1 MVHIVISVMVSLW
14 YGIGFAPFLCI
25 YEGPCNI
32 GASFKVPQ
40 IEQYIC
46 LPIGSCLV
54 EDCGAIVKQ
63 WPEEH
68 LLQEREP
75 LPNVEH
81 LPNLDPVL
89 SSSTDLLAN

>member
-1 MVHIVISVMVSLW
+1 MVSLW
-14 YGIGFAPFLCI
+14 YGIGFALWTPFLCI

-32 GASFKVPQ
+32 GASFGVQQ

-46 LPIGSCLV
+46 LPIRSYLV

-75 LPNVEH
+75 LPNVEQ
-81 LPNLDPVL
+81 LPNSDQVL
-89 SSSTDLLAN
+89 PKQVGTDLLAN